1 MASGMKLIW
10 GHAIHQDQLL
20 WYWRNNL
27 TVLREDKKIGKQFI
41 MEASEVIRKI
51 NQRTI
56 WPPKLGQT
64 NKFNYVEGQGDQI
77 QSKKV
82 QNRSHNSF
90 FFSKKRQTSNQS
102 SKFQAIIANFKR
114 KKQRFNKIGPHFK
127 IKDSKFQASRIR
139 FQQPNLVTLLKK
151 LLKAEKTLG
160 L

>member
-82 QNRSHNSF
+82 TNRSHSCY
-90 FFSKKRQTSNQS
+90 FSNKK
-102 SKFQAIIANFKR
+102 ALNFKQKIHILR
-114 KKQRFNKIGPHFK
+114 KKGQISSNN
-127 IKDSKFQASRIR
+127 SQFQGE
-139 FQQPNLVTLLKK
+139 
-151 LLKAEKTLG
+151 KAMF
-160 L
+160 